1 MSNFKTFPKGGI
13 HPPDN
18 ISNTADL
25 AIRNASL
32 PARAVIPMS
41 QHIGAPAECIVNVG
55 DTIEEEQ
62 LIGKPTGYV
71 SVPVHSSIPGKVVE
85 IKDIYL
91 SHGKISKAVI
101 IELGGEFKRMGKP
114 QSTFDWRS
122 LNIEEIIK
130 TISEMGIAG
139 QGGATFPTHVKLV
152 LPVGK
157 DCDYLLINGAECEPY
172 LTSDQ
177 NLILEKA
184 DEIIEGLKILK
195 KILTPQ
201 KIIFAIENNK
211 MASAKA
217 MADAVAKSDLD
228 VEIEILK
235 VKYPQGAEKN
245 IIKSCTGKEV
255 PSGKLPLEIGMVVL
269 NVETVFSIYEA
280 LVFHKPLV
288 ERIVTVSGAAVKKPQ
303 TLRVKIGTTYR
314 ELLLECDGLVE
325 EPVKVIS
332 GGPMM
337 GFGIFDLDTPVTKG
351 TSGILFLTKKE
362 VKAAE
367 QTACIA
373 CGRCI
378 KACPMGLNPTELNKL
393 SINFLFEEAQEM
405 GILDCVECGSC
416 SYVCP
421 AHIPL
426 VQSFRMGKNQLRVI
440 MMEKKGANR

>member
-1 MSNFKTFPKGGI
+1 MSNYKTFPKGGI

-18 ISNTADL
+18 SSLTGNQ

-32 PARAVIPMS
+32 PTRAVIPMS
-41 QHIGAPAECIVNVG
+41 QHIGAPAECIVSVG
-55 DTIEEEQ
+55 DIVEEEQ
-62 LIGKPTGYV
+62 ILGKAAGYV
-71 SVPVHSSIPGKVVE
+71 SVPVHSSIPGEVVE
-85 IKDIYL
+85 IKEIYL
-91 SHGKISKAVI
+91 PHGKTSKAVVV
-101 IELGGEFKRMGKP
+101 ELGGEFKRMGKN

-122 LNIEEIIK
+122 YSSDEIIK
-130 TISEMGIAG
+130 KITSMGLAG
-139 QGGATFPTHVKLV
+139 QGGATFPTHVKLA
-152 LPVGK
+152 LPEGK
-157 DCDYLLINGAECEPY
+157 SCDNLLINAAECEPY

-184 DEIIEGLKILK
+184 DEIIEGLKILNK
-195 KILTPQ
+195 VLTPK

-211 MASAKA
+211 MASAQA
-217 MADAVAKSDLD
+217 MIDAVAKSDLEVD
-228 VEIEILK
+228 VEILK

-280 LVFHKPLV
+280 LVFEKPLV
-288 ERIVTVSGAAVKKPQ
+288 ERIVTISGGAVKSPK

-314 ELLLECDGLVE
+314 ELLDECDGLKE
-325 EPVKVIS
+325 DPVKVIS

-362 VKAAE
+362 VKSAE
-367 QTACIA
+367 QTACLA

-378 KACPMGLNPTELNKL
+378 KACPMGLNPTEINKL
-393 SINFLFEEAQEM
+393 SLNMLYEDAQTM
-405 GILDCVECGSC
+405 GLLDCVECGSC
-416 SYVCP
+416 AYVCP

-426 VQSFRMGKNQLRVI
+426 VQSFRMGKNQLRAI
-440 MMEKKGANR
+440 MMEKEGAKK

>member
-1 MSNFKTFPKGGI
+1 MSKFKTFPKGGI

-18 ISNTADL
+18 ISSTGDRP
-25 AIRNASL
+25 IRNASL
-32 PARAVIPMS
+32 PARAIIPMS
-41 QHIGAPAECIVNVG
+41 QHIGAPAKCIVNVG

-62 LIGKPTGYV
+62 IIGEAAGYV

-85 IKDIYL
+85 IKDIFL
-91 SHGKISKAVI
+91 SHGKTSQAAV
-101 IELGGEFKRMGKP
+101 IELGGGFKRMGKI
-114 QSTFDWRS
+114 QSTSDWTS
-122 LNIEEIIK
+122 LSDEQIIK
-130 TISEMGIAG
+130 KISSMGIAG

-152 LPVGK
+152 LPEGK
-157 DCDYLLINGAECEPY
+157 DCEYLLINAAECEPY

-195 KILTPQ
+195 KILTPG

-211 MASAKA
+211 MESARV
-217 MADAVAKSDLD
+217 MAEAVAKSDLEVD
-228 VEIEILK
+228 VEILK

-255 PSGKLPLEIGMVVL
+255 PSGKLPLEIGMVVI

-280 LVFHKPLV
+280 LVYNKPLV
-288 ERIVTVSGAAVKKPQ
+288 ERIVTISGGAVKTPR

-314 ELLLECDGLVE
+314 ELLDECDGLTE
-325 EPVKVIS
+325 DPVKVIS

-362 VKAAE
+362 VKAAA
-367 QTACIA
+367 QTSCIA

-378 KACPMGLNPTELNKL
+378 KACPMGLNPTEMNKL
-393 SINFLFEEAQEM
+393 TLNFLFEEAQGM
-405 GILDCVECGSC
+405 GLLDCMDCGSC
-416 SYVCP
+416 AFVCP

-426 VQSFRMGKNQLRVI
+426 VQSFRMGKNQLRAI

>member
-1 MSNFKTFPKGGI
+1 MSNYKTFPKGGI

-18 ISNTADL
+18 ISNTGDKG
-25 AIRNASL
+25 IRNASL
-32 PARAVIPMS
+32 PTRAVIPMS
-41 QHIGAPAECIVNVG
+41 QHIGVPAECIVSVG

-62 LIGKPTGYV
+62 LIGKATGYV

-85 IKDIYL
+85 IKEIYL
-91 SHGKISKAVI
+91 AHGKKSEAVVV
-101 IELGGEFKRMGKP
+101 ELGGEFKRMGKV
-114 QSTFDWRS
+114 QKTFNWNTYSDD
-122 LNIEEIIK
+122 EIIK
-130 TISEMGIAG
+130 KITSMGIAG

-152 LPVGK
+152 LPEGK
-157 DCDYLLINGAECEPY
+157 ECDYLLINAAECEPY

-177 NLILEKA
+177 NLIQEKA
-184 DEIIEGLKILK
+184 DEIVEGLKILK

-211 MASAKA
+211 MASAQA
-217 MADAVAKSDLD
+217 MSEAVAKSDID
-228 VEIEILK
+228 VDIDILK

-280 LVFHKPLV
+280 LVFEKPLV
-288 ERIVTVSGAAVKKPQ
+288 ERIVTVSGGAVKSPK

-314 ELLLECDGLVE
+314 ELLEECDGITE

-362 VKAAE
+362 VKSAG
-367 QTACIA
+367 QTSCIA

-378 KACPMGLNPTELNKL
+378 KACPMGLNPTEVNKL
-393 SINFLFEEAQEM
+393 SLNFLFEEAQEM
-405 GILDCVECGSC
+405 GLLDCVECGSC
-416 SYVCP
+416 AFVCP

-426 VQSFRMGKNQLRVI
+426 VQSFRMGKNQLRAI
-440 MMEKKGANR
+440 LMEKKVANR

>member
-157 DCDYLLINGAECEPY
+157 DCNYLLINGAECEPY

>member
-1 MSNFKTFPKGGI
+1 MSKFKTFPKGGI

-18 ISNTADL
+18 ISSTGDM

-32 PARAVIPMS
+32 PTRAVIPMS
-41 QHIGAPAECIVNVG
+41 QHIGAPAKCIVNVG

-62 LIGKPTGYV
+62 IIGESAGYV

-91 SHGKISKAVI
+91 AHGKMSQAAV
-101 IELGGEFKRMGKP
+101 IELGGEFKRMGKN
-114 QSTFDWRS
+114 QSAKDWS
-122 LNIEEIIK
+122 ALSNDQIIK
-130 TISEMGIAG
+130 RISSMGIAG
-139 QGGATFPTHVKLV
+139 QGGATFPTHVKLI
-152 LPVGK
+152 LPEGK
-157 DCDYLLINGAECEPY
+157 DCNYLLINAAECEPY

-177 NLILEKA
+177 NLIIEKA
-184 DEIIEGLKILK
+184 AEIVEGIKILK
-195 KILTPQ
+195 KILTPR

-211 MASAKA
+211 MAAAQA
-217 MADAVAKSDLD
+217 MSDAVVESDLD
-228 VEIEILK
+228 VDVEILK

-245 IIKSCTGKEV
+245 VIKSCTGKEV

-280 LVFHKPLV
+280 LVFDKPLV
-288 ERIVTVSGAAVKKPQ
+288 ERIVTISGGAVKTPQ

-314 ELLLECDGLVE
+314 QLLEECDGLAE

-337 GFGIFDLDTPVTKG
+337 GFGVFDLDTPVTKG

-362 VKAAE
+362 VKRAQ
-367 QTACIA
+367 QTSCIA

-378 KACPMGLNPTELNKL
+378 KACPMGLNPSEMNKL
-393 SINFLFEEAQEM
+393 TLNLLFEEAQ
-405 GILDCVECGSC
+405 GLGLLDCMDCGSC
-416 SYVCP
+416 AYVCP

>member
-1 MSNFKTFPKGGI
+1 MSKFKTFPKGGI

-18 ISNTADL
+18 ISNTGDS

-32 PARAVIPMS
+32 PSRAVIPMS

-62 LIGKPTGYV
+62 IIGKSTGYV

-91 SHGKISKAVI
+91 AHGKTSKAVVV
-101 IELGGEFKRMGKP
+101 ELGGEFKRMGKA
-114 QSTFDWRS
+114 QKTYDWTPYS
-122 LNIEEIIK
+122 DDEIIK
-130 TISEMGIAG
+130 KISSMGIAG

-152 LPVGK
+152 LPEGK
-157 DCDYLLINGAECEPY
+157 ECDYLLINAAECEPY

-184 DEIIEGLKILK
+184 DAIIEGLKILK
-195 KILTPQ
+195 KILTPK

-217 MADAVAKSDLD
+217 MADAVAKSDLEVD
-228 VEIEILK
+228 VDILK

-245 IIKSCTGKEV
+245 IIKSCTGEEV
-255 PSGKLPLEIGMVVL
+255 PSGKLPLDIGMVVL
-269 NVETVFSIYEA
+269 NVETVFSIYEG
-280 LVFHKPLV
+280 LMFEKPLV
-288 ERIVTVSGAAVKKPQ
+288 ERIVTVSGGAVKTPK

-314 ELLLECDGLVE
+314 ELLEECDGLVE

-362 VKAAE
+362 VKSAG

-378 KACPMGLNPTELNKL
+378 KACPMGLNPTEINKL
-393 SINFLFEEAQEM
+393 SLNFLFEEAQTM
-405 GILDCVECGSC
+405 GLLDCVECGSC
-416 SYVCP
+416 AYVCP

-426 VQSFRMGKNQLRVI
+426 VQSFRMGKNQLRAI
-440 MMEKKGANR
+440 LMEKKGANR